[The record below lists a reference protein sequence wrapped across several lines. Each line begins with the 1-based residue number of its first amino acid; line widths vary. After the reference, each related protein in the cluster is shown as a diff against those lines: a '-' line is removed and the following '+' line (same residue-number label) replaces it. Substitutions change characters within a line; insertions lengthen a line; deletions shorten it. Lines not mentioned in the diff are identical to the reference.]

1 MKNLL
6 FLCFVV
12 IFCSCEKEESPTRTD
27 QNLSQSLIDRSWLI
41 SVFEVEGINRTGD
54 FEGVN
59 FNFLPSGQVEVFRGS
74 QLLNEGNW
82 STSVEEG
89 RVVLEFSFAADS
101 NYEGFNRKWY
111 QTLLGFG
118 RITFRVD
125 DGLLED
131 RLILQSTY

>member
-1 MKNLL
+1 MKYLL
-6 FLCFVV
+6 FFCFALL
-12 IFCSCEKEESPTRTD
+12 FSSCQEDQSPTRTD
-27 QNLSQSLIDRSWLI
+27 QNLSQSLVERSWLI
-41 SVFEVEGINRTGD
+41 SVFEVEGVNRTGD

-74 QLLNEGNW
+74 QLLNEGTW
-82 STSVEEG
+82 STTVEEG
-89 RVVLEFSFAADS
+89 RVVLEFYFSEKSD
-101 NYEGFNRKWY
+101 YEGFNRKWY